1 MHFGQIGLEQIWHWS
16 MVSWSGCLEQRCG
29 APGGAGAACGVWI
42 LTRARGGDWGAG
54 WAGGA
59 SDAAAD
65 VAAAGPDKPRSC
77 RTSSLTKS
85 DASRPHA
92 GQTNRTG
99 VSVISGERSRA
110 YLAPQEH

>member
-16 MVSWSGCLEQRCG
+16 MVSWSGCLGQRCG
-29 APGGAGAACGVWI
+29 APVGAGAGCGVWI
-42 LTRARGGDWGAG
+42 LTRARGGYWGAG

-65 VAAAGPDKPRSC
+65 VAAAGPDKPSSC

-99 VSVISGERSRA
+99 VSVIRSE
-110 YLAPQEH
+110 EHTSELPSLRH